1 MDVGSPVSY
10 LAFIKLR
17 KVFKSLVST
26 IVDVRIMNTLL
37 EMTKITF
44 ESNVVQVF
52 SKTSKE
58 VRDQIQ
64 KLHCR
69 VKDDWCFP
77 GLDVFW
83 TNNLMRLYWF
93 YNSILCNFIWLV
105 FAKPDVDIVDSSSMS
120 SSLNS
125 KIEYESFPSED
136 FWIIDSVVSY
146 KHRHATSLLHWSTY
160 LANKT
165 NHWE

>member
-69 VKDDWCFP
+69 VKDD
-77 GLDVFW
+77 
-83 TNNLMRLYWF
+83 
-93 YNSILCNFIWLV
+93 
-105 FAKPDVDIVDSSSMS
+105 
-120 SSLNS
+120 
-125 KIEYESFPSED
+125 
-136 FWIIDSVVSY
+136 
-146 KHRHATSLLHWSTY
+146 
-160 LANKT
+160 
-165 NHWE
+165 